1 MKNKVLYFYKNQ
13 IWHFAILFATLYY
26 FYINKIDH
34 SGLVI
39 LGFNAYQ
46 WLVINIWIH
55 IIHIGYVWI
64 CWRSELLWKSVSKSI
79 GFENYFYGFIFL
91 ISLRFFTLV
100 IPFVDYAS
108 LYKPNALSFMVSIIM
123 FVPII
128 YTLYSVK
135 KYFGFKRAV
144 GIDHFDKKYRNIPFE
159 NRGMFK
165 WVSNSMY
172 TFGLLLPLAVA
183 VLTGS
188 KIMFLVGIFTYL
200 GGWLHYFATE
210 KPDMNLIYN

>member
-1 MKNKVLYFYKNQ
+1 MKNKTLYFYKNQ
-13 IWHFAILFATLYY
+13 IWHFTILFATLYY
-26 FYINKIDH
+26 FYVNKIDH
-34 SGLVI
+34 SGLII

-108 LYKPNALSFMVSIIM
+108 LYKPNALSFIVSIIM

-159 NRGMFK
+159 KRGMFK

-188 KIMFLVGIFTYL
+188 KIMFLVGIFTYV

>member
-1 MKNKVLYFYKNQ
+1 MKNKTLYFYKNQ
-13 IWHFAILFATLYY
+13 IWHFAILFAALYY

-55 IIHIGYVWI
+55 IIHVGYVWI

-100 IPFVDYAS
+100 IPFIDYAS
-108 LYKPNALSFMVSIIM
+108 LYTPNALSFIVSIIM

-159 NRGMFK
+159 KRGMFK

-188 KIMFLVGIFTYL
+188 KIMFLVGIFTYV

-210 KPDMNLIYN
+210 KPDIKYIYN